1 MFHHPLITLDTMF
14 FIFSGLAILGLLW
27 FRKQSSITTVL
38 RAGKK
43 VSPTYWGTY
52 DSVKESKNKTESE
65 SVTLPKILPQQV
77 VVIAG
82 SNKYSKG
89 KPVKT
94 LRS

>member
-1 MFHHPLITLDTMF
+1 MFHPLITLDTMF
-14 FIFSGLAILGLLW
+14 FLFSGVAIIGLIW

-38 RAGKK
+38 GEGKK
-43 VSPTYWGTY
+43 VSPAYWGSY
-52 DSVKESKNKTESE
+52 SCCESGQNKNPSE
-65 SVTLPKILPQQV
+65 SVTLPKILPQAAV
-77 VVIAG
+77 IVIAG

>member
-1 MFHHPLITLDTMF
+1 MF
-14 FIFSGLAILGLLW
+14 FIFCGLAILALIW
-27 FRKQSSITTVL
+27 FRKQSSITTTL
-38 RAGKK
+38 KEGKK

-52 DSVKESKNKTESE
+52 QDAKESKNKTES
-65 SVTLPKILPQQV
+65 VALPKILPQPV